1 MILKLIIKES
11 GVIQADWAKRFGV
24 SSSYLSDLLN
34 GKKRPSLDLAFKIER
49 ETSGRVLAS
58 SWVDVF
64 HAQPA
69 NKPREDAA

>member
-1 MILKLIIKES
+1 MMLKLIIQES

-64 HAQPA
+64 PAQPVK
-69 NKPREDAA
+69 KPRQDAA